1 MTREHIPIS
10 ALQHWRIC
18 PRQCALIHLAGVWT
32 ENRLTAEGRA
42 LHDRVHRQEDES
54 RAGVRRV
61 TGLTLVSDTLGL
73 IGQADVVEFR
83 EGAPP
88 FPVEYKRGRPKNDGS
103 DALQLCAQALCL
115 EEMLGT
121 AIPAGALFYGTIRRR
136 KEISFD
142 AGLRQQ
148 VTDTA
153 AAIRAMLESETL
165 PPVRECPHCTGC
177 SLREYCRCAPPVA
190 NYLTEILSE

>member
-10 ALQHWRIC
+10 ALQHWRVC

-42 LHDRVHRQEDES
+42 LHDRVHRQADES
-54 RAGVRRV
+54 RAGIRRV

-73 IGQADVVEFR
+73 IGQADAVEFR

-88 FPVEYKRGRPKNDGS
+88 YPIEYKRGRPKTDGS

-121 AIPAGALFYGTIRRR
+121 AVPAGALFYGTTRRR
-136 KEISFD
+136 KEIAFND
-142 AGLRQQ
+142 ELRKQ
-148 VTDTA
+148 VAETA
-153 AAIRAMLESETL
+153 SAIRAMLGSENL
-165 PPVRECPHCTGC
+165 PPVRECPHCNGC
-177 SLREYCRCAPPVA
+177 SLRGCCRHTGSVA
-190 NYLTEILSE
+190 AYLTEALSE